1 MSIEREYLQ
10 AVVNRF
16 KEVKKLGD
24 NTFEQIGEKEIN
36 WTYNSSSNSIAIIV
50 KHMSG
55 NMISRWTDFLNT
67 DGEKEYRN
75 REEEFTD
82 NISSKEEL
90 HTVWENGWKVL
101 IDSLTN
107 LKEEDLLK
115 TIYIRGEG
123 HLVLEAIERQMAHYA
138 YHVGQIVY
146 IGKFIKDTEWKSLSI
161 PKGKSEEYLIEMKEK
176 HKKGIVE

>member
-138 YHVGQIVY
+138 YHVGPNRLY
-146 IGKFIKDTEWKSLSI
+146 R
-161 PKGKSEEYLIEMKEK
+161 KGHKRHRMEES
-176 HKKGIVE
+176 